1 MRLRIASLAGC
12 LALAALAG
20 AKPVD
25 SEKAVD
31 RDVCAAKA
39 AEEPAGRVAIDPV
52 SGNQVVKATATVG
65 VDKAGNVYFFENA
78 KNLKQFA
85 VPLENAGSTVSCT
98 QRPSHPR
105 R

>member
-1 MRLRIASLAGC
+1 MRFTLGILAGC
-12 LALAALAG
+12 LAFGALAG

-25 SEKAVD
+25 ADKVAD

-39 AEEPAGRVAIDPV
+39 TEEPASRVAIDPV
-52 SGNQVVKATATVG
+52 SGNQVDKATALVG
-65 VDKAGNVYFFENA
+65 VDEAGNVYFFENA

-85 VPLENAGSTVSCT
+85 VPVESAGSTVSCT
-98 QRPSHPR
+98 SRPSHPR

>member
-1 MRLRIASLAGC
+1 MRFRVASLAGC

-25 SEKAVD
+25 SEKIVD
-31 RDVCAAKA
+31 RDVCAARA

-52 SGNQVVKATATVG
+52 SGNQVDKTTAIAG

-78 KNLKQFA
+78 KNLKQYG

-98 QRPSHPR
+98 TRAAHPR